1 MNVER
6 RFLRTLAQRAVA
18 LLGMAC
24 GLALA
29 QGSAGPAG
37 AHAAPA
43 ADPAADVIRMLV
55 ERELGGT
62 HRVEVRV
69 GQLDPRLRLSPCSRV
84 EPYLPPGARLW
95 GRTSIGVRCVEG
107 ASWAAMLPV
116 TVSVYGKTLVS
127 ITPLVA
133 GAPISSADFRV
144 DEVDLTRES
153 GPLVGDPAQL
163 AGKVLTRNL
172 PAGQP
177 LRADALRVP
186 ATVSAGDP
194 VKILLIGQGFTI
206 TSEGVALAPAG
217 EGQQLRVRTEAG
229 RVVSGT
235 VRDHTIEL
243 RI

>member
-6 RFLRTLAQRAVA
+6 RWLRGAARRAAALVA
-18 LLGMAC
+18 LTC
-24 GLALA
+24 GFAHA
-29 QGSAGPAG
+29 QGSADPAG
-37 AHAAPA
+37 VASAAP
-43 ADPAADVIRMLV
+43 DPTADVIRMLV
-55 ERELGGT
+55 ERELGAT
-62 HRVEVRV
+62 HRVEVKV
-69 GQLDPRLRLSPCSRV
+69 GQLDPRLRLSACTRV

-116 TVSVYGKTLVS
+116 TVSVYGKTLIT

-133 GAPISSADFRV
+133 GAPLSVADFRI
-144 DEVDLTRES
+144 DDVDLTRES
-153 GPLVGDPAQL
+153 GPLVTDPAQL
-163 AGKVLTRNL
+163 AGKVLNRNL

-194 VKILLIGQGFTI
+194 IKILLIGQGFTI
-206 TSEGVALAPAG
+206 ASEGVALAPAG
-217 EGQQLRVRTEAG
+217 EGQLLRVRTEAG
-229 RVVSGT
+229 RVVAGT
-235 VRDHTIEL
+235 VRDRTIEL